1 MLQNFTLEKTPFEVI
16 TQGPLSVRLAETAKE
31 IETAQ
36 HLRYEIF
43 CNEIGAKATPE
54 MKALSRDFDQFDPV
68 CDHLLVIHQPE
79 GQEAQIVGTYRLL
92 LSSRAEKVG
101 RFYTEGEYD
110 IAPLKANGGHLME
123 LGRSCVHR
131 DFRIRPVM
139 QLLWR
144 GIGAYVNYHK
154 VDLMF
159 GCASF
164 PSANVEMHR
173 LGLSYLHHYHRAT
186 ADLCPRALESIYV
199 GMDLLPREEVSV
211 KTGFHSLP
219 PLLKGYLRLGGMIG
233 DGAVL
238 DYDYNTTDVCIVVKT
253 DKIGDNYVAKF
264 APREAGPI
272 G

>member
-1 MLQNFTLEKTPFEVI
+1 MTNPLAKTPFAPIE
-16 TQGPLSVRLAETAKE
+16 QGPLCVRLAESPAE

-36 HLRYEIF
+36 RLRYEIF
-43 CNEIGAKATPE
+43 CNEIGAKASPQMQAE
-54 MKALSRDFDQFDPV
+54 QRDFDQFDPL
-68 CDHLLVIHQPE
+68 CDHLLVLHTGEDGIQN
-79 GQEAQIVGTYRLL
+79 IVGTYRLL
-92 LSSRAEKVG
+92 LAKNAATLG
-101 RFYTEGEYD
+101 RFYTDGEYD
-110 IAPLKANGGHLME
+110 ISLIKQHGGNVME

-144 GIGAYVNYHK
+144 GIGAYVNHHK

-164 PSANVEMHR
+164 PGANVEER
-173 LGLSYLHHYHRAT
+173 KLGLAYLHHYHRMT
-186 ADLCPRALESIYV
+186 PDLCPRALPQFYVDMDLMPKESIS
-199 GMDLLPREEVSV
+199 EKE
-211 KTGFHSLP
+211 GFHSLP
-219 PLLKGYLRLGGMIG
+219 PLLKGYLRLGGVIG

-238 DYDYNTTDVCIVVKT
+238 DYDYNTTDVCIIVKT
-253 DKIGDNYVAKF
+253 DKIGDRHAAKF

>member
-1 MLQNFTLEKTPFEVI
+1 MTDALLKTPFEPIV
-16 TQGPLSVRLAETAKE
+16 QGPLTVRLAESEAE
-31 IETAQ
+31 IATAQ

-43 CNEIGAKATPE
+43 CNEIGAKATPQMQAE
-54 MKALSRDFDQFDPV
+54 QRDFDQFDPV
-68 CDHLLVIHQPE
+68 CDHLLVLHQPE
-79 GQEAQIVGTYRLL
+79 GAPAQIVGTYRLL
-92 LSSRAEKVG
+92 LSGRAAKVG

-110 IAPLKANGGHLME
+110 ITPLKQNGGNLME
-123 LGRSCVHR
+123 LGRSCVHQ

-144 GIGAYVNYHK
+144 GIGAYVNHHK

-164 PSANVEMHR
+164 PGANVEEHR
-173 LGLSYLHHYHRAT
+173 LGLAYLHHYHRASPE
-186 ADLCPRALESIYV
+186 LCPRALPSLYV
-199 GMDLLPREEVSV
+199 DMNLMEKDAISV
-211 KTGFHSLP
+211 KHGFHNLP
-219 PLLKGYLRLGGMIG
+219 PLLKGYLRLGGVIG

-238 DYDYNTTDVCIVVKT
+238 DHDYNTTDVCIVVKT

-264 APREAGPI
+264 APREGAPI

>member
-1 MLQNFTLEKTPFEVI
+1 MTLQTLTTPFEPI
-16 TQGPLSVRLAETAKE
+16 IQGPLCVRLAESVEE
-31 IETAQ
+31 IEIAQ
-36 HLRYEIF
+36 RLRYEIF
-43 CNEIGAKATPE
+43 CNEIGAKASPE
-54 MKALSRDFDQFDPV
+54 MQASGRDFDKFDPV

-79 GQEAQIVGTYRLL
+79 GQAAQIVGTYRLL
-92 LSSRAEKVG
+92 LAERAEQVG
-101 RFYTEGEYD
+101 GFYTESEYNVSQ
-110 IAPLKANGGHLME
+110 LKKNGGHLME
-123 LGRSCVHR
+123 LGRSCVHQ

-144 GIGAYVNYHK
+144 GIGAYVNFHR

-164 PSANVEMHR
+164 AGANVQEHT
-173 LGLSYLHHYHRAT
+173 LGLAYLNHFHRAVPE
-186 ADLCPRALESIYV
+186 LCPRALDQHYV
-199 GMDLLPREEVSV
+199 SMDLLREEDISA
-211 KTGFHSLP
+211 KEGFHSLP

-264 APREAGPI
+264 APREPGPI